1 MSDSPV
7 TVLIVGAGARGEIY
21 ARYALE
27 HPERMQVVA
36 VAEPRRAYRRL
47 LAERHAIPPERVWHD
62 WRDAL
67 AQGRV
72 ADAVFICTPDNEHTA
87 PALEFARQGYDMLLE
102 KPLSPQEDDCRE
114 IVRVAQANG
123 ILFAVA
129 HVLRYTCYTQ
139 TLKALLADRA
149 IGELISLQHLEPVG
163 WWHQAHSFVRGNWR
177 NTNEA
182 AFMLLAKS
190 CHDIDWIQYVMDAPC
205 EAVSSFGNLSHFTPE
220 NEPAGAAAR
229 CTECAME
236 TEAACPYSALK
247 IYTGEPPFCTP
258 GFLSVLT
265 PDPTTE
271 NILNALKTGPY
282 GHCVY
287 RCDNNV
293 VDHQVVNMLFAGGKT
308 ASFTMTAFTPMA
320 ERQTRLFGSHGCIE
334 GDGRFLRVRCFAT
347 NQETVYDTQADA
359 PPTQLAGHSGGD
371 LALVAR
377 FIDAVSQRSPG
388 YILSGPQATLESH
401 RVVFAAERSRR
412 QGQTIHLSQE

>member
-27 HPERMQVVA
+27 QPTRMQVVA
-36 VAEPRRAYRRL
+36 VAEPRTEYRL
-47 LAERHAIPPERVWHD
+47 QLAAHHAIPPERIWHD

-67 AQGRV
+67 ACGRV
-72 ADAVFICTPDNEHTA
+72 ADAVFICTPDNEHIA
-87 PALEFARQGYDMLLE
+87 PALAFAHQGYDILLE
-102 KPLSPQEDDCRE
+102 KPLSPQEDECRE

-129 HVLRYTCYTQ
+129 HVLRYTHYTQ
-139 TLKALLADRA
+139 ALKTLLAEKA

-177 NTNEA
+177 NTEES

-190 CHDIDWIQYVMDAPC
+190 CHDIDWIQYVMDSPC
-205 EAVSSFGNLSHFTPE
+205 EAVSSFGNLSHFCPE
-220 NEPAGAAAR
+220 NQPADAAAR
-229 CTECAME
+229 CTECAPAA
-236 TEAACPYSALK
+236 EATCPYSALK
-247 IYTGEPPFCTP
+247 IYTGESPFCTP

-265 PDPTTE
+265 PDPTPE
-271 NILNALKTGPY
+271 NLLNALKTGPY
-282 GHCVY
+282 GRCVY

-293 VDHQVVNMLFAGGKT
+293 VDHQVVNMQFAGGKT

-320 ERQTRLFGSHGCIE
+320 ERQTRLFGSHGYID
-334 GDGRFLRVRCFAT
+334 GDGRFLKVLRFTT
-347 NQETVYDTQADA
+347 NQETVYDTQANA
-359 PPTQLAGHSGGD
+359 PRTQLAGHSGGD

-377 FIDAVSQRSPG
+377 FIDAVSQHSPG
-388 YILSGPQATLESH
+388 YILSGPQATLQSH
-401 RVVFAAERSRR
+401 RVVFAAEQSRR
-412 QGQTIHLSQE
+412 EGRTVYLK